1 MPNREPEGPSEIAL
15 VGELNECEGAISE
28 KLLEV
33 PPGGECLLYIDSP
46 GGSPYCAMSLMT
58 LIRLRGLR
66 ATGIVTGE
74 CSSAALWP
82 FAACQRRLV
91 TPCSVMLFHP
101 MRWQS
106 EENVGLA
113 EAAEWARHFGSL
125 EKDMDALLADLFG
138 TSREMMDKWIN
149 PGKYV
154 SGPELAAT
162 GMAELVTFERL
173 GELRELIMPSLNGA
187 AGPRPAKVKARA

>member
-1 MPNREPEGPSEIAL
+1 
-15 VGELNECEGAISE
+15 
-28 KLLEV
+28 
-33 PPGGECLLYIDSP
+33 
-46 GGSPYCAMSLMT
+46 
-58 LIRLRGLR
+58 
-66 ATGIVTGE
+66 
-74 CSSAALWP
+74 
-82 FAACQRRLV
+82 
-91 TPCSVMLFHP
+91 

-113 EAAEWARHFGSL
+113 EAAEWARHFGTL

-138 TSREMMDKWIN
+138 TSRELMDKWIN

-173 GELRELIMPSLNGA
+173 GELRALITPSRNGA